1 MPTLA
6 EICRPIEAE
15 LQQYQTMLVD
25 SLQHDNPLLHQAVE
39 HILQRKGKQM
49 RPILVLLSAKLVGRV
64 TEEVLHAAVALE
76 LLHTASLV
84 HDDVVDESDRRR
96 GQKSINALMGNR
108 VAILVGDYLFSRTLH
123 HTRFT
128 NSDAAVQW
136 VATLGQTL
144 SDGELQQLANTKNP
158 HFIEDFY
165 YEVIKKKTASLFAT
179 CAKMGAHLAGGDEE
193 MVRLMEMFGECV
205 GICFQLR
212 DDIFDYD
219 PTNDTGK
226 PTGNDMKE
234 GKLTLPVLHA
244 LIANGDERHRSLALR
259 VRQGEATD
267 AEISQLIDFAKRNG
281 GIEYAVS
288 AMNDYSCRALAL
300 LDECPPSPAVADVPS
315 VAEAISSLESSSSSS
330 GVAASS
336 SGVAATS
343 SGVAAYSSGVQE
355 AAWALEANRLS
366 ESFVSS
372 RTL

>member
-1 MPTLA
+1 MPTLT

-15 LQQYQTMLVD
+15 LQQYQTMLVN
-25 SLQHDNPLLHQAVE
+25 SLQHDNPLLHRAVE

-49 RPILVLLSAKLVGRV
+49 RPILVLLSARLVGCV
-64 TEEVLHAAVALE
+64 NEEVLHAAVALE

-96 GQKSINALMGNR
+96 GQKSINALMDNR
-108 VAILVGDYLFSRTLH
+108 IAVLVGDYLFSRTLH
-123 HTRFT
+123 HTSFT

-144 SDGELQQLANTKNP
+144 SDGELRQLANTENA

-165 YEVIKKKTASLFAT
+165 YDIIEKKTASLFAT
-179 CAKMGAHLAGGDEE
+179 SAKMGAHLAGGNEE
-193 MVRLMEMFGECV
+193 TVRCMELFGKYV

-219 PTNDTGK
+219 TANDTGK

-244 LIANGDERHRSLALR
+244 LSECGDEHHRSLALR

-267 AEISQLIDFAKRNG
+267 AEISQLIDFAKCNG

-288 AMNDYSCRALAL
+288 SMNDYSSRALAL
-300 LDECPPSPAVADVPS
+300 LEDCASSLKVGASSS
-315 VAEAISSLESSSSSS
+315 VAEAISSSEPSSS
-330 GVAASS
+330 AA
-336 SGVAATS
+336 VLD
-343 SGVAAYSSGVQE
+343 
-355 AAWALEANRLS
+355 ALRLYVR
-366 ESFVSS
+366 FVSA

>member
-6 EICRPIEAE
+6 EICHPIEAE

-128 NSDAAVQW
+128 NSDVAVQW

-165 YEVIKKKTASLFAT
+165 YDIIKKKTASLFAT
-179 CAKMGAHLAGGDEE
+179 SAKMGAHLAGGSEE
-193 MVRLMEMFGECV
+193 MVKSMEMFGECV

-244 LIANGDERHRSLALR
+244 LIESGDERHRSLALR

-267 AEISQLIDFAKRNG
+267 AEISQLIDFTKCNG
-281 GIEYAVS
+281 GIEYAES
-288 AMNDYSCRALAL
+288 AMHDYSRRALAL
-300 LDECPPSPAVADVPS
+300 LDTCASSPAVGGSSS
-315 VAEAISSLESSSSSS
+315 VAEAPSPALSASPSFVIDSPSS
-330 GVAASS
+330 
-336 SGVAATS
+336 
-343 SGVAAYSSGVQE
+343 
-355 AAWALEANRLS
+355 ALAVPSPALDALRLYV
-366 ESFVSS
+366 SFVSS